1 MTILI
6 LCNIGNSDLIADGQR
21 PSRPRPEGQQLWD
34 EFTAHRFELP
44 IITPCLEYIRN
55 RYSNEPARLICFY
68 TDQPER
74 PGTTRPDRFGV
85 SLRDKDTIWFAHIA
99 ARLVREQFTDW
110 IVEARPERIEGS
122 QGADLNPSI
131 YDEVFEAYAGL
142 VARHNKPE
150 VSTCY
155 VLTAGGIPACN
166 FALQL
171 QASIAFAERCRFVY
185 PPEGGRVT
193 ELRIGEKL
201 QESFQ
206 RVNAMEALKHRNFP
220 AALLSVRSAKMSEAI
235 IHLLE
240 YAVYREAFDFHR
252 AQHTIALAERWASG
266 ELRDLCATLHD
277 DLLPLINNKDAA
289 ALLREVAYSA
299 EIAARNGRYADML
312 GRIFRFQEGV
322 LRFVVERYL
331 GLPTDMSK
339 AVREANLASYLAQI
353 DGNPH
358 LHQYLEQKT
367 IDNQPLR
374 YRDGPNRPVMQAMLE
389 FVSNGGLRADGP
401 PFAHKKERERLAGV
415 KALLDRLDRLAE
427 LRNQSVIA
435 HGFAGVSQDTINEVY
450 EGGVDKIIDDLRRVL
465 YLLDIQQLQ
474 SPFELIADNVS
485 KVLQRGV

>member
-21 PSRPRPEGQQLWD
+21 PSRPRPDGQLLWE

-55 RYSNEPARLICFY
+55 RYPNERARLICFY
-68 TDQPER
+68 TDQRER
-74 PGTTRPDRFGV
+74 PETTRPDRFGV

-99 ARLVREQFTDW
+99 ARLVREQFADW
-110 IVEARPERIEGS
+110 IVEARPERIEGR

-131 YDEVFEAYAGL
+131 YDEAFEAYAGL
-142 VARHNKPE
+142 VARYSE
-150 VSTCY
+150 DVSFCY

-171 QASIAFAERCRFVY
+171 QASIMFAERCRFVY

-206 RVNAMEALKHRNFP
+206 RVNAMEALKRRNFP
-220 AALLSVRSAKMSEAI
+220 SALLSVRGAKMSEAI
-235 IHLLE
+235 IYLLE

-252 AQHTIALAERWASG
+252 AQNAIALAERWASG

-322 LRFVVERYL
+322 LRFVVEHYL
-331 GLPTDMSK
+331 KLPTDMSK

-389 FVSNGGLRADGP
+389 FVINSGLRADGT
-401 PFAHKKERERLAGV
+401 PFAVKKERERLAGV
-415 KALLDRLDRLAE
+415 KAHLDRLDRLAE

-435 HGFAGVSQDTINEVY
+435 HGFAGVSQETINEVY
-450 EGGVDKIIDDLRRVL
+450 EGGVDKVMNDLHQILHLLGID
-465 YLLDIQQLQ
+465 QPQ